1 MDKRLQG
8 VGPGHR
14 AATLEVLIFIPR
26 VWRGL
31 RASCREGDMLRAG
44 DGVKG

>member
-14 AATLEVLIFIPR
+14 AATLEVFIPR
-26 VWRGL
+26 VWRGP